1 LKKKEYKKMSD
12 KEKNQMIRHLNA
24 IYHAA
29 NTLHDNFIDKKLSY
43 VCETSTIT
51 IVFSATNFMHLCGIE
66 YHRGTASFFRDS
78 LDKKLSLPHI
88 KIKNDGT
95 TFQKLQVVRCIEML
109 LDKNISIVG
118 SGVYSYL
125 KYDAA
130 IRTRKKIVALSLK
143 QEASTY
149 VPISLLNL
157 TTKEVGSGKKVIRII
172 SEDLTSG
179 EVSIIMELDSEP
191 SASVINTESLPNEEQ
206 ETPIGAEV

>member
-1 LKKKEYKKMSD
+1 MKKNEYKKMSD

-29 NTLHDNFIDKKLSY
+29 NTLQDNFIDKKLSY

-143 QEASTY
+143 QEASAY

-157 TTKEVGSGKKVIRII
+157 ATKEVGSGKKVIRII
-172 SEDLTSG
+172 SEDLTFG
-179 EVSIIMELDSEP
+179 EVSIIMELDSE
-191 SASVINTESLPNEEQ
+191 NTTPDVKKRTPDAEEHDAQ
-206 ETPIGAEV
+206 VAIGI